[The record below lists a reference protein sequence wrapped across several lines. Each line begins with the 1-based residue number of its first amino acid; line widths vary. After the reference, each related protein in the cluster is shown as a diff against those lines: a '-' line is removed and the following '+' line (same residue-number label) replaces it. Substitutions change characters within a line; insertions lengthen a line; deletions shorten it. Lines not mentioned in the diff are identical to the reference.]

1 MTAFAVFLR
10 RLRNALPGHTTASRL
25 RRDISSWRSA
35 PPSQRGAAFV
45 QHHQTLR
52 QLRQIHLQQ
61 KIAPK
66 IVDLLFRFL
75 TSRLGIFS
83 ALVLVGLIGL
93 LVLKP

>member
-1 MTAFAVFLR
+1 MSAFAVFLR

-25 RRDISSWRSA
+25 RRDLSSWRSA
-35 PPSQRGAAFV
+35 PPPQRGAAYV
-45 QHHQTLR
+45 QYRQTMH

-66 IVDLLFRFL
+66 LVDLLFRL
-75 TSRLGIFS
+75 VSSRLGLFS
-83 ALVLVGLIGL
+83 ALVLIGLIAV